1 MRRGIPAL
9 AVAAAFFALFLV
21 NVSAGAFAQSS
32 FLGDVGDMLTLMAAS
47 VAFVVGVLQRE
58 RAERLD
64 EGR

>member
-1 MRRGIPAL
+1 MRPGFRAL
-9 AVAAAFFALFLV
+9 AVAAVLFAVFLV

-58 RAERLD
+58 SAERQAR
-64 EGR
+64 GN

>member
-1 MRRGIPAL
+1 MRPGIPAL

-58 RAERLD
+58 GAERLD
-64 EGR
+64 RER